1 MKKRTMTAIALAGT
15 LLTGLHAQA
24 ALGQLRVER
33 VDADTLKVSE
43 FQGSPPHRRQ
53 YISQQA
59 HPQLY
64 QRYESFLQAKSANAR
79 LAPSAATT
87 RHGAPGKNQVRS
99 RTSAD
104 HAAEAAATPGDAKNG
119 RLWFGAPGKG
129 RR

>member
-1 MKKRTMTAIALAGT
+1 MKHTTVTLALVGS
-15 LLTGLHAQA
+15 LLMGLHAPT

-33 VDADTLKVSE
+33 VDADTLRVSE

-64 QRYESFLQAKSANAR
+64 DRYESYLQAKPEPQST
-79 LAPSAATT
+79 AA
-87 RHGAPGKNQVRS
+87 RHGAPGKNHVRS
-99 RTSAD
+99 RVSTER
-104 HAAEAAATPGDAKNG
+104 AAEAAAVPREVKNG

-129 RR
+129 RRSGL